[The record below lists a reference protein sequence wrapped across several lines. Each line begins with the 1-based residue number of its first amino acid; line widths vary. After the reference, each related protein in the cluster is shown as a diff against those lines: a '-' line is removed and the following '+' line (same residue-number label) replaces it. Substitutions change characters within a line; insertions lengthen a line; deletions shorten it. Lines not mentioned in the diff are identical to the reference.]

1 VTSLE
6 QQLHAAMDADD
17 PAELARIEALL
28 DAEDAATRDRLAQP
42 GALLAAALYY
52 VRRGWHVFPCKPGE
66 KVPATRHG
74 LHDATTDEE
83 QVAVWW
89 HDINPLFNIG
99 LPTGTYFDVVDID
112 GHQGMQSLL
121 AWCREED
128 TTTAELFNPRLGSVL
143 TPRRPGTHIYTA
155 PTGEGNRAGI
165 RPGID
170 WRGQGGYVLAP
181 PSRTEH
187 GTYVWASPVAP

>member
-1 VTSLE
+1 VTSHNQAL
-6 QQLHAAMDADD
+6 QAAMDADD
-17 PAELARIEALL
+17 PVELARIEALL
-28 DAEDAATRDRLAQP
+28 DAEDASTRARLAEP
-42 GALLAAALYY
+42 DALRAAAHYY
-52 VRRGWHVFPCKPGE
+52 ADRNWPVFPCKPGE

-74 LHDATTDEE
+74 LKDATTSHDMID
-83 QVAVWW
+83 QWW
-89 HDINPLFNIG
+89 TATPTYNIG

-121 AWCREED
+121 EWCREED

-155 PTGEGNRAGI
+155 PTGEGNRAGV

-187 GTYVWASPVAP
+187 GMYVWASPVTP